1 MALHIRHTNS
11 LNEASSRA
19 FRIKSFFL
27 SDSIEKCCILLHGNE
42 FLSVNV
48 IGQVE
53 SFLGHSHI

>member
-1 MALHIRHTNS
+1 MIQHISNKLSLRHDQLALHIRHTNS

-42 FLSVNV
+42 F
-48 IGQVE
+48 
-53 SFLGHSHI
+53 